1 MYSDAIKQTVT
12 LLLGLDRLVLDQLKV
27 NILLTILMNES
38 ISNEI
43 CVITL
48 LQVI

>member
-38 ISNEI
+38 ISNKI